1 VPGRADGVV
10 DGLAIQSDFGHLLA
24 PHPIQFA
31 GLPPG
36 KIGPVEIVGDLF
48 EQRQDADRRRV
59 ATDMT
64 DKEMEVFAAQ
74 IRAARALLNWSQ
86 DDLATRSGV
95 SRTVIARLESGQT
108 DARTST
114 TVSIRSALKS
124 AGIRLVDDDGD
135 YGALVH
141 KHLGWGT

>member
-1 VPGRADGVV
+1 
-10 DGLAIQSDFGHLLA
+10 
-24 PHPIQFA
+24 
-31 GLPPG
+31 LPPG

-64 DKEMEVFAAQ
+64 DKETEVFAAQ

-135 YGALVH
+135 YYGALVH